1 MIDHKSA
8 NLVRQVSVA
17 EIILASQSEARKNLM
32 EKHDFLFRVMPTKL
46 DESQVGG
53 ESFGQIASHRA
64 VAKLERAFEILAEGP
79 TASAFVIAADQTMES
94 RGVIYDKAKTRN
106 EAYERLQTFQGHK
119 QLFMTAI
126 AMGYLVKDAKGTQ
139 YCQVMTHA
147 EPVEVQLKSLT
158 HQQIED
164 YLDLEEWRGA
174 VGCIRVEGQGRQLI
188 SDIEGDTE
196 TLQGLPMSRI
206 LRAFSQWQV
215 PSRSQPPFSFTFA

>member
-1 MIDHKSA
+1 MKDDTSA
-8 NLVRQVSVA
+8 NLVRKVSVG

-32 EKHDFLFRVMPTKL
+32 KKHDFFFRVMPTKL

-53 ESFGQIASHRA
+53 EGYGQIASHRA

-79 TASAFVIAADQTMES
+79 SASAFVIAADQTMES
-94 RGVIYDKAKTRN
+94 RGVMYDKAKTRK

-126 AMGYLVKDAKGTQ
+126 AMGYIVKGSKGMQ
-139 YCQVMTHA
+139 CRQVMTHA
-147 EPVEVQLKSLT
+147 ESVEVQLKSLT

-164 YLDLEEWRGA
+164 YLDLGEWRGA

-188 SDIEGDTE
+188 SEIEGDTE
-196 TLQGLPMSRI
+196 TLQGLPMSAI

-215 PSRSQPPFSFTFA
+215 PSRSQSPFSFTF